1 MLNQCARITKDK
13 HYLSSAAHRFLH
25 PGRCRRIERTWSPLF
40 SRPSLPVIPTGA
52 SALLLKRSGGTS
64 LHPLQF
70 ASHRPRP
77 CSRSLQTAVL
87 LRVFSPSPPRTLI
100 CAFCLPV
107 ASAGSHSEKY
117 ALPLLSLHA
126 RAHCLSR
133 VILATSFSKYPELSR
148 SPPPCLNRSSGTSS
162 TFSANRPP
170 APLRYLEGFQ
180 ESYQVVLLLL

>member
-1 MLNQCARITKDK
+1 MRPLRPACLTGTNVSACEERPLRHFAF
-13 HYLSSAAHRFLH
+13 LSEMKPLLCSAFF
-25 PGRCRRIERTWSPLF
+25 T
-40 SRPSLPVIPTGA
+40 SR
-52 SALLLKRSGGTS
+52 
-64 LHPLQF
+64 
-70 ASHRPRP
+70 RPRP

-87 LRVFSPSPPRTLI
+87 LRVFFPSPPRTLI